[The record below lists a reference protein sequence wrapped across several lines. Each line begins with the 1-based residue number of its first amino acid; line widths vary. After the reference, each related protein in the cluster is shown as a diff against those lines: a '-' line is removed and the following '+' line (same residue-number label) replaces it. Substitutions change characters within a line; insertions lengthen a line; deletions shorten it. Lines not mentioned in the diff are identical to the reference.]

1 MDDLDDENQ
10 NDGVYDPSI
19 EEIVEDQIN
28 TDIGDYSIEEL
39 FNLIGAN
46 NDTDEKDIINIT
58 NGYAD
63 KFKNSNRSLF
73 VFFKKVQNLLLNYL
87 SQVNL
92 SSISPILDE
101 EDDDPNEGKN
111 LDMMKLQL
119 IKNLDLD
126 KKINKI
132 ENENIDENDEKS
144 LEDLD
149 KKILT
154 PLINVQDNIYYNKS
168 NNNNNEN
175 DANQQSRTIIQDF
188 VQSSSDPWLNR
199 QVLEDNSIGTAIAG
213 EKGVQTQSTDAI
225 NPSVKSFSVSQKQG
239 IINPNIKNTITQM
252 VTIDSS
258 YRSSISEG
266 NTNSDNF
273 TFILEEP
280 LNNTLSMFLYTIE
293 IPYSWYTFTEDKGT
307 NSFAIRVMIKGR
319 LYPPDDFLE
328 ITISEGNY
336 GLLTLYEKINEALNS
351 ALNKIITE
359 NEWNYDTDNNLKI
372 IQDHLLNSE
381 TTTDTR
387 WITFNQQP
395 INGRTQISY
404 EKNYINNSIGSI
416 TLPMGIEFIW
426 FDITFSIPSMVNSK
440 LNNNLGWLLGF
451 RTLRVTLPTC
461 IIDDGDLFD
470 ICNIDDTSTDI
481 VRYTS
486 ESIPQIEGTKYILL
500 KLNDFQSNRPNKGII
515 GINSTGATF
524 SDIEI
529 SKGGWGRKIGN
540 RGPNILD
547 PTITAP
553 RTVTG
558 KKIKSAAQL
567 AINRFEETSRLRG
580 NSPDSND
587 IFARIPLKSR
597 AEWNTYSTNTTN
609 GDKVVGFTSI
619 PGNLITIDSGFIQ
632 KNSREYFGPVNIK
645 QMSVTLFDDKGN
657 LLGLNGVDWSFS
669 IIVESLYEY

>member
-1 MDDLDDENQ
+1 MDDLDDENL

-351 ALNKIITE
+351 INEFEKVDKILNDKI
-359 NEWNYDTDNNLKI
+359 DRI
-372 IQDHLLNSE
+372 I
-381 TTTDTR
+381 
-387 WITFNQQP
+387 
-395 INGRTQISY
+395 
-404 EKNYINNSIGSI
+404 KSIG
-416 TLPMGIEFIW
+416 L
-426 FDITFSIPSMVNSK
+426 
-440 LNNNLGWLLGF
+440 
-451 RTLRVTLPTC
+451 
-461 IIDDGDLFD
+461 
-470 ICNIDDTSTDI
+470 
-481 VRYTS
+481 
-486 ESIPQIEGTKYILL
+486 
-500 KLNDFQSNRPNKGII
+500 
-515 GINSTGATF
+515 
-524 SDIEI
+524 
-529 SKGGWGRKIGN
+529 
-540 RGPNILD
+540 
-547 PTITAP
+547 
-553 RTVTG
+553 
-558 KKIKSAAQL
+558 
-567 AINRFEETSRLRG
+567 
-580 NSPDSND
+580 
-587 IFARIPLKSR
+587 
-597 AEWNTYSTNTTN
+597 
-609 GDKVVGFTSI
+609 
-619 PGNLITIDSGFIQ
+619 
-632 KNSREYFGPVNIK
+632 
-645 QMSVTLFDDKGN
+645 
-657 LLGLNGVDWSFS
+657 
-669 IIVESLYEY
+669 